1 MRKPIRIAV
10 LAGTAGVIVAGG
22 TAAAFAF
29 QGDSQPTQATTT
41 AYNPAPAAPKAAETS
56 PAPAKAAGKVTAAQA
71 RQIALHRAGGGWV
84 TETDFDHEH
93 GTAVWEVD
101 VTTQQ
106 RHYEFHIDAATG
118 KVLSLSAAKASAT
131 HTSQPTPANA
141 AGKVTAAQARQIALH
156 RAGGGTVTETKFDH
170 EHGKAVW
177 EVDVTGQH
185 GKAEVH
191 INAATGKVLSVHY
204 DAEMGDNH

>member
-10 LAGTAGVIVAGG
+10 LAGTAGVIVAAG

-41 AYNPAPAAPKAAETS
+41 AYNPAAAPKAAEHS
-56 PAPAKAAGKVTAAQA
+56 PAPAQAAGKVTAAQA
-71 RQIALHRAGGGWV
+71 RQIALHRAGGGMV

-93 GTAVWEVD
+93 GKAVWEVD

-118 KVLSLSAAKASAT
+118 KVLGLSAAKASAA
-131 HTSQPTPANA
+131 HASQPAPASA

-156 RAGGGTVTETKFDH
+156 RAGGGMVTETKFDH

-177 EVDVTGQH
+177 EVDVTGQR

-191 INAATGKVLSVHY
+191 ISAATGKVLSVHY
-204 DAEMGDNH
+204 DAETGDSH